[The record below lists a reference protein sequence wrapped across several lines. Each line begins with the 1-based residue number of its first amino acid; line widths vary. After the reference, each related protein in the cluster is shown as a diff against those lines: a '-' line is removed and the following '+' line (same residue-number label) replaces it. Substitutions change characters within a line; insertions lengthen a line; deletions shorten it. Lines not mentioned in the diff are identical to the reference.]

1 MKNTEIVWH
10 VMRIPYNREML
21 FKNHLDTIDIENFI
35 PMHYKYVEK
44 KGQKIKVLVPVVNN
58 LVFVKTSR
66 AVLNKVKTEVELR
79 FPVRYMMDRVRN
91 EPMVVPENQMN
102 NFLSVAKTYDDQ
114 LIYLDSSEV
123 LLRRGDKVRITQGPL
138 AGVVGEFLRIRGDRR
153 VVVSVDGLMSVA
165 TAYIAPY
172 QLERLEEPRM
182 YEQTILCET
191 EV

>member
-21 FKNHLDTIDIENFI
+21 FKNQMDRIDNEIFI

-153 VVVSVDGLMSVA
+153 VVVSVDGRSGLYV
-165 TAYIAPY
+165 
-172 QLERLEEPRM
+172 
-182 YEQTILCET
+182 
-191 EV
+191 

>member
-165 TAYIAPY
+165 TAYISPY